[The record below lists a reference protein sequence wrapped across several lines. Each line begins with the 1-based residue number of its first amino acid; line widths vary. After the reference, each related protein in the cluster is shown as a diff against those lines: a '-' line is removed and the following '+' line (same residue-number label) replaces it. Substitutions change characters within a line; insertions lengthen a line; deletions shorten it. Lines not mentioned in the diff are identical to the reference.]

1 MNRKEK
7 KELEI
12 YIKEAT
18 KAIMSKPEDFSKSYQ
33 DKAGKIQKSL
43 TDRGIKQ
50 NDRTKIKDPSKIL
63 EELALAAGPNVFIR
77 FENQYSKKTP
87 TFSVSPVIQY
97 DTPHGL
103 YAYPFDKHNLINLI
117 ENKSPTEA
125 EFAADYSHFHIFKSN
140 MSKTEIVSH
149 KKEEIKTKYSSA
161 EIVKQDVK
169 EAFRSFSMLIKYNKN
184 LIETQDQKKKIIQK
198 ILGEISSA
206 KQENISHKYA
216 NAIDY
221 DFPESISKIINENNY
236 FFKNKKGSYM
246 SIFSDRKVVNAFSD
260 FFFVI
265 CNKFF
270 KKSDKRRGLSSKVT
284 LFRIVKKT
292 IEILSGILGKL
303 NNTRRGQYY
312 SLLLHIVG
320 IDGIE
325 DKGTSFIHSSEPTQ
339 FVSHDFKGKNVEVIG
354 TYKNIF
360 REIRSNELFEMII
373 SIAEKPENKT
383 KLNWVWDT
391 KKSFR
396 QSYGKGEGNLSEA
409 EFMELLNKE
418 GEIPVFVYRAIAKNL
433 NTTANV
439 HLKVL
444 ETFNQNYNKSD
455 KDVYLQR
462 IIVDI
467 ASNPYTDER
476 VLEHIIKNEETDYKS
491 KEKIASH
498 KNSNKETK
506 QIANSFSNTL
516 KKYVGKVK
524 DFF

>member
-1 MNRKEK
+1 MINDE
-7 KELEI
+7 EL
-12 YIKEAT
+12 IKAFIQEAS

-43 TDRGIKQ
+43 TDRGIEQ
-50 NDRTKIKDPSKIL
+50 NDRTKIKEPSKVL

-87 TFSVSPVIQY
+87 TFSVSPIIQY

-125 EFAADYSHFHIFKSN
+125 EFAANYSHFHVFKSN
-140 MSKTEIVSH
+140 MTKTEIVSR
-149 KKEEIKTKYSSA
+149 KKEEIQTKYTSE

-169 EAFRSFSMLIKYNKN
+169 EAFRSFSMLIKYNKS
-184 LIETQDQKKKIIQK
+184 LIKTQDQKKKIIQK
-198 ILGEISSA
+198 ILDEISAA
-206 KQENISHKYA
+206 KQENINHKYA
-216 NAIDY
+216 NAINY

-236 FFKNKKGSYM
+236 FFKNKKGSYV
-246 SIFSDRKVVNAFSD
+246 SIFSDREIVSAFSD

-265 CNKFF
+265 CNKSFR
-270 KKSDKRRGLSSKVT
+270 KSDKIRGLSTKVT

-303 NNTRRGQYY
+303 NDTRRGQYY

-339 FVSHDFKGKNVEVIG
+339 FVSHDFQGENVEIIG
-354 TYKNIF
+354 TYNNIF
-360 REIRSNELFEMII
+360 IKKRSDELLEMLI
-373 SIAEKPENKT
+373 SAAEKPENKT
-383 KLNWVWDT
+383 RLNWVWDT
-391 KKSFR
+391 KKSFK
-396 QSYGKGEGNLSEA
+396 QSYGKGEGNLSET
-409 EFMELLNKE
+409 EFIKLLNKE
-418 GEIPVFVYRAIAKNL
+418 GEIPVFVYSAIAKNL
-433 NTTANV
+433 NATSNV

-444 ETFNQNYNKSD
+444 DTFNEKYSKSD
-455 KDVYLQR
+455 KEVYLQK

-467 ASNPYTDER
+467 ASNPYTDEK

-491 KEKIASH
+491 KEKIANH
-498 KNSNKETK
+498 KNSNEETK

>member
-1 MNRKEK
+1 MINDEELIKAYIQEASKVIMN
-7 KELEI
+7 
-12 YIKEAT
+12 
-18 KAIMSKPEDFSKSYQ
+18 KPEDFSKSYQ

-43 TDRGIKQ
+43 TDRGIVQ
-50 NDRTKIKDPSKIL
+50 NDRTKVTDPAAVL
-63 EELALAAGPNVFIR
+63 EEIALAAGPNVFIR

-117 ENKSPTEA
+117 ENKSPTKA
-125 EFAADYSHFHIFKSN
+125 EFAADYTHFHIFKSN
-140 MSKTEIVSH
+140 MTKTEIVSR
-149 KKEEIKTKYSSA
+149 KKEEIQTKYTSS

-169 EAFRSFSMLIKYNKN
+169 EAFRSFSMLIKYNKS
-184 LIETQDQKKKIIQK
+184 LIETQDQKKQIIQK
-198 ILGEISSA
+198 ILSEISSA
-206 KQENISHKYA
+206 KQENIGHKHIS
-216 NAIDY
+216 AIDY

-236 FFKNKKGSYM
+236 FFKSKKGDYM
-246 SIFSDRKVVNAFSD
+246 SIFSNREIVSAFSD

-265 CNKFF
+265 CSLSF
-270 KKSDKRRGLSSKVT
+270 KKKDKRLGLSSKVT

-292 IEILSGILGKL
+292 IEILSVILGKL
-303 NNTRRGQYY
+303 NDTRRGQYY

-339 FVSHDFKGKNVEVIG
+339 FVSHDFQGENVEVIG

-360 REIRSNELFEMII
+360 MKRRSAELFEMLI
-373 SIAEKPENKT
+373 SAAEKPENK
-383 KLNWVWDT
+383 KRLNWVWDT
-391 KKSFR
+391 KKSFK
-396 QSYGKGEGNLSEA
+396 QSYGKGEGNLSESD
-409 EFMELLNKE
+409 FMKLLNKE
-418 GEIPVFVYRAIAKNL
+418 GEIPVFVYCAIAENL
-433 NTTANV
+433 NVTANV

-444 ETFNQNYNKSD
+444 ETFNQKYDKSD
-455 KDVYLQR
+455 KETYLQR
-462 IIVDI
+462 IIADI
-467 ASNPYTDER
+467 ANNPYTDEK
-476 VLEHIIKNEETDYKS
+476 VLEYIIKNEETDYKN
-491 KEKIASH
+491 KEKIAKH
-498 KNSNKETK
+498 KNSNEETK